1 MSKRERTSTVEK
13 WIKEVDGTGPEYRS
27 STIAIDLRCFHI
39 RSVNQVKR
47 H

>member
-13 WIKEVDGTGPEYRS
+13 WIKEVDGTGPDYRS
-27 STIAIDLRCFHI
+27 AMAIDLRYFLI

>member
-13 WIKEVDGTGPEYRS
+13 WIKEVDGTGPDYRS
-27 STIAIDLRCFHI
+27 AMAIDLRCFLI
-39 RSVNQVKR
+39 SSVNQVKR

>member
-13 WIKEVDGTGPEYRS
+13 WIKEVDGTGPDYRS
-27 STIAIDLRCFHI
+27 AMAIDLRCFLI

>member
-13 WIKEVDGTGPEYRS
+13 WIKEGDGTGPDYLS
-27 STIAIDLRCFHI
+27 AMAIDLRCFHI
-39 RSVNQVKR
+39 RSVNEVKS

>member
-13 WIKEVDGTGPEYRS
+13 WIKEVDGTGPDYRS
-27 STIAIDLRCFHI
+27 AMAKDSRCFLI
-39 RSVNQVKR
+39 RSVNEVKR

>member
-27 STIAIDLRCFHI
+27 TIAIDLRCFHI

>member
-1 MSKRERTSTVEK
+1 MSKRERTSAVEK
-13 WIKEVDGTGPEYRS
+13 WIKEVDGTGPDYRS
-27 STIAIDLRCFHI
+27 AMAIDLRCFLI

>member
-13 WIKEVDGTGPEYRS
+13 WIKEVDGTGSDYRS
-27 STIAIDLRCFHI
+27 AMAIDLRCFLI
-39 RSVNQVKR
+39 RSVNEVKR